1 MGVSRATYKTRIVK
15 AMKAIGTYRK
25 EYDLTIGLLAN
36 LQEQYDE
43 LNQQYMDA
51 GMPYWEMTQAGKKKS
66 PIVTTLESLRKD
78 ILAYQTAL
86 GLTPAG
92 AKKLDMQQKTG
103 GSSLLAEALRALGDD
118 SS

>member
-1 MGVSRATYKTRIVK
+1 MSRATYKTRIVK
-15 AMKAIGTYRK
+15 AMKAMGTYRK
-25 EYDLTIGLLAN
+25 EYELTIGVLAN
-36 LQEQYDE
+36 LQEQYDQ
-43 LNQQYMDA
+43 LNSKYMDE
-51 GMPYWEMTQAGKKKS
+51 GMPYYENTQAGKKKS

-92 AKKLDMQQKTG
+92 ARKLEMQQTST
-103 GSSLLAEALRALGDD
+103 GSSLLADALRRLEAD